1 MKYKVTYIL
10 QKEVSVIVDIKD
22 KELNREFKRLGE
34 IHSDSDF
41 NGVSD
46 PRWKIE
52 EKGYEEFSCGEH
64 YDEGD
69 EDIINRSIMRFNGY
83 EYTKNEFDTIAAFVG
98 SDIN

>member
-22 KELNREFKRLGE
+22 KELNREFERLGE

-52 EKGYEEFSCGEH
+52 EKGYE
-64 YDEGD
+64 
-69 EDIINRSIMRFNGY
+69 
-83 EYTKNEFDTIAAFVG
+83 
-98 SDIN
+98 

>member
-46 PRWKIE
+46 PR
-52 EKGYEEFSCGEH
+52 
-64 YDEGD
+64 
-69 EDIINRSIMRFNGY
+69 
-83 EYTKNEFDTIAAFVG
+83 
-98 SDIN
+98 

>member
-22 KELNREFKRLGE
+22 KELNREFERLGE
-34 IHSDSDF
+34 IRSDSDF

-64 YDEGD
+64 YDEED
-69 EDIINRSIMRFNGY
+69 EYIINRSIMRFN
-83 EYTKNEFDTIAAFVG
+83 D
-98 SDIN
+98 

>member
-10 QKEVSVIVDIKD
+10 RKEVSVIVDIKD
-22 KELNREFKRLGE
+22 KELNREFKKLGE

-41 NGVSD
+41 NGASD

-69 EDIINRSIMRFNGY
+69 EDIINRSIMRFN
-83 EYTKNEFDTIAAFVG
+83 D
-98 SDIN
+98 

>member
-52 EKGYEEFSCGEH
+52 EKGY
-64 YDEGD
+64 DKKLD
-69 EDIINRSIMRFNGY
+69 KINKKECKMR
-83 EYTKNEFDTIAAFVG
+83 KNMVL
-98 SDIN
+98 